1 MAEENEV
8 EDVIE
13 GDQPETKE
21 VKVEP
26 EKEEASLEKA
36 YQIAKATQ
44 KGYTIQQQEISQIKG
59 MLEGIAEKM
68 NDQSGASRGEEE
80 YVTVGKLREVLG
92 EMRGQEEA
100 VKQQASD
107 YVQGMVD
114 GLKAEG
120 VISSKEEEDAL
131 LTFALKIKEP
141 DLKKASLIW
150 AEVNEAKNE
159 GKKDILKK
167 QVRQEEGSKIGTSS
181 KTGSDRQ
188 TGVRYSDI
196 KKMDWF
202 GNT

>member
-1 MAEENEV
+1 MADENV

-21 VKVEP
+21 VKGEP
-26 EKEEASLEKA
+26 EKEEANLEKA

-44 KGYTIQQQEISQIKG
+44 KGYTMQQQEISQMKG
-59 MLEGIAEKM
+59 MLQEIAEKM
-68 NDQSGASRGEEE
+68 NDQSGAARGEDE
-80 YVTVGKLREVLG
+80 YVTVSKLREVLG

-114 GLKAEG
+114 SLKAEG
-120 VISSKEEEDAL
+120 AITSKEEENSL

-159 GKKDILKK
+159 GKKESLKK
-167 QVRQEEGSKIGTSS
+167 QVRQEEGSKIGTSA
-181 KTGSDRQ
+181 KTGSEKA
-188 TGVRYSDI
+188 TGVNYKDI

-202 GNT
+202 QF